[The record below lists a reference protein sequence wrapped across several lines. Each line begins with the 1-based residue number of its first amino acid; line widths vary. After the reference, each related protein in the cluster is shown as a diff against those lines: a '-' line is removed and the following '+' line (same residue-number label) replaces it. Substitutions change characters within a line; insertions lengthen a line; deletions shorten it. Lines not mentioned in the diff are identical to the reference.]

1 MTIDEVVKLL
11 TMSQS
16 YYQSFKV
23 NQHKI
28 DDWYEVLKNYS
39 FATLKKNLRVH
50 TTKSVYPPSVK
61 ELISGPHRDPGT
73 RAVANRPETEL
84 MNRIPN
90 LVE

>member
-1 MTIDEVVKLL
+1 MTRDEVVKLL

-28 DDWYEVLKNYS
+28 DDWYEVLKSYS
-39 FATLKKNLRVH
+39 FDTLKKNLKVH
-50 TTKSVYPPSVK
+50 ATKSAYPPSVK
-61 ELISGPHRDPGT
+61 DLISGPYRDPGT

-84 MNRIPN
+84 FSQAKH
-90 LVE
+90 